1 VKRIV
6 LFAMCTLTIVVLL
19 FGYHTSTSSRA
30 IRGQTSFSSG
40 AQAGTSATSPDSTAA
55 AATVVPSTAAA
66 GTSTSPTAGAT
77 TTAGSTSVATTNASA
92 TTTDASRSITGH
104 VLDTRWGPVQ
114 VQASVVNGR
123 IISVAVV
130 QYPNGNQRDQAIN
143 ARALP
148 ILMQETITAQSAD
161 IDMVSGATV
170 TSEGYLRSL
179 QSILDQM

>member
-1 VKRIV
+1 
-6 LFAMCTLTIVVLL
+6 MCTLTIVVLL

-30 IRGQTSFSSG
+30 VRGQTSFISG
-40 AQAGTSATSPDSTAA
+40 AQAGLPAISPPAATA
-55 AATVVPSTAAA
+55 AATVVPSTA
-66 GTSTSPTAGAT
+66 GTSTSPTPGAAT
-77 TTAGSTSVATTNASA
+77 AAGSASVATTNAS
-92 TTTDASRSITGH
+92 TTTKAASRRITGH

-114 VQASVVNGR
+114 VQATVVNGR

-130 QYPNGNQRDQAIN
+130 QYPNGNPRDQAIN

-148 ILMQETITAQSAD
+148 ILVQETLTAQSAD